1 MAKWLNIEKNTPD
14 CRQSFT
20 GILWMTE
27 LISNKQTPHKSFM
40 YNTYEPT
47 HMHTE
52 LARQPFSPTLLWAST
67 CLIIHGSLVGLRKTG
82 QARISIHGNER
93 ECQIFTTTQQDALS
107 TETTVGLES
116 WNCQEKQKQAILC
129 GLDARASKKNK
140 KQKKHLMRKNRL
152 GWKAGIPLHQ
162 LCPLT
167 YPLADWGLQPVIRYQ
182 TNHIHKIFIIWQSKH
197 TPYRIL
203 LSPTSTKPHIQ
214 QTVNK
219 LNAEHWALEAFV
231 FSALCNHLIQ

>member
-1 MAKWLNIEKNTPD
+1 MLNYSWITCWTEEDRPSQNQHPRKWERVSNLHDNTARCTEYWND
-14 CRQSFT
+14 CWL
-20 GILWMTE
+20 GE
-27 LISNKQTPHKSFM
+27 L
-40 YNTYEPT
+40 
-47 HMHTE
+47 E
-52 LARQPFSPTLLWAST
+52 LSGKT
-67 CLIIHGSLVGLRKTG
+67 KTG
-82 QARISIHGNER
+82 YSLWTG
-93 ECQIFTTTQQDALS
+93 CS
-107 TETTVGLES
+107 S
-116 WNCQEKQKQAILC
+116 KQK
-129 GLDARASKKNK
+129 K
-140 KQKKHLMRKNRL
+140 KQKTKKHLMRKSRL